1 MFFLS
6 SLSSVDVQLTSAS
19 CILAASGRRQ
29 LCIFPLL
36 SDICHFVTYDIS
48 VLSQMVGSCKY
59 QVTWVPLSRT
69 FSLLKSRQ
77 IYLSQMLTNQ
87 LRLDEGEAAC
97 SWNFLSL
104 QILCWDTYS
113 SVSPGTFIVTG
124 FTNKIQFYWF
134 FGKFILKNNLSW
146 ISNSLI
152 KVITSWVIINNPCFL
167 TITNE

>member
-1 MFFLS
+1 MFSWPLLAVFWLLQEEGSYVFSPCSQTFATLLPMTFLCCLGWLEVAS
-6 SLSSVDVQLTSAS
+6 IRSLGSLSAGQS
-19 CILAASGRRQ
+19 
-29 LCIFPLL
+29 
-36 SDICHFVTYDIS
+36 
-48 VLSQMVGSCKY
+48 
-59 QVTWVPLSRT
+59 

-87 LRLDEGEAAC
+87 LGLNEGEAAC
-97 SWNFLSL
+97 SWNFLAL

-113 SVSPGTFIVTG
+113 SVSPGAFIVTG

-152 KVITSWVIINNPCFL
+152 KVITSWVTINNPCFL